1 MSVKYSHEEFFK
13 LAIVRL
19 RNTSKSS
26 GIHTVYS
33 GFNQAF
39 REYFKE
45 DPIKVTQE
53 LASDGKI
60 ELRPVKGGVMIYL
73 PGEAPQRVDSGKK
86 VLSKILKEPPET
98 EKGLVDKVLR
108 EIAPEGPKKFPEDFL
123 GKEVEYDE
131 MFTVETPGTPLQLD
145 PNSQTTIISPKRF
158 FKYEARNPSEA
169 KYIIYACEI
178 GQKKVHIPRD
188 NFTVLKAVTGY
199 EKYCHGMRDECFSL
213 FVKYTN
219 DEEVSELLTKEI
231 EQRVGLKAIKN

>member
-1 MSVKYSHEEFFK
+1 MSVKYNHEEFFK

-86 VLSKILKEPPET
+86 VLSKILKEPSET

-108 EIAPEGPKKFPEDFL
+108 EIALKGPKTFPEDFL
-123 GKEVEYDE
+123 EKEVENDA
-131 MFTVETPGTPLQLD
+131 MFTIETPGTPLQLD
-145 PNSQTTIISPKRF
+145 PNSQTTITSPKRF

-169 KYIIYACEI
+169 KYIVYACEI
-178 GQKKVHIPRD
+178 GQKKVNIPRD

-199 EKYCHGMRDECFSL
+199 EKYCYGMRDECFSL

-231 EQRVGLKAIKN
+231 EQKLGLKAIKN

>member
-108 EIAPEGPKKFPEDFL
+108 EIAPKGPKKFPEDFL
-123 GKEVEYDE
+123 GKEEEYDE
-131 MFTVETPGTPLQLD
+131 MFTIETPGTPLQLD

-178 GQKKVHIPRD
+178 GQKKVKIPKD
-188 NFTVLKAVTGY
+188 NFAVLKAVTGY
-199 EKYCHGMRDECFSL
+199 EKYCHEIAEQCFSL
-213 FVKYTN
+213 FIKYTN
-219 DEEVSELLTKEI
+219 DEEVSELLTKEVG
-231 EQRVGLKAIKN
+231 QKLGLKAIRN

>member
-1 MSVKYSHEEFFK
+1 MSVRYNHEEFFK

-39 REYFKE
+39 REYFQE
-45 DPIKVTQE
+45 DPIRVTQA

-60 ELRPVKGGVMIYL
+60 EIRPVKGGVMIYL
-73 PGEAPQRVDSGKK
+73 PGEAPKRADSGKI

-98 EKGLVDKVLR
+98 EKGLVDKVLT
-108 EIAPEGPKKFPEDFL
+108 EIAPRGPKNFPEDFL
-123 GKEVEYDE
+123 QKDLENDE
-131 MFTVETPGTPLQLD
+131 MFNIETPGTPLQLD

-178 GQKKVHIPRD
+178 GQKKVKIPRD
-188 NFTVLKAVTGY
+188 NFSVLKAVTAY
-199 EKYCHGMRDECFSL
+199 EKYCHGIRDQCFGL

-219 DEEVSELLTKEI
+219 DEEVSELLTKEV
-231 EQRVGLKAIKN
+231 EQKLGLKVIRN

>member
-19 RNTSKSS
+19 RNISKSS

-73 PGEAPQRVDSGKK
+73 SGEAPKRADSGKT

-108 EIAPEGPKKFPEDFL
+108 EIAPKGPKKFPEDFL
-123 GKEVEYDE
+123 EVEKDE
-131 MFTVETPGTPLQLD
+131 LFTIETPGTPLQLD
-145 PNSQTTIISPKRF
+145 LNSQTTIISPKRF
-158 FKYEARNPSEA
+158 FKYEAKNPSEA

-178 GQKKVHIPRD
+178 GQKKVNIPRD
-188 NFTVLKAVTGY
+188 NLTVLKAVTGY
-199 EKYCHGMRDECFSL
+199 EKYCHGIKEQCFSL
-213 FVKYTN
+213 FIKYTN

-231 EQRVGLKAIKN
+231 EQKLGLKAIKN

>member
-1 MSVKYSHEEFFK
+1 MSVKYSYEEFFK

-53 LASDGKI
+53 LVSDGKI

-73 PGEAPQRVDSGKK
+73 PGEAPQRADSGKK

-108 EIAPEGPKKFPEDFL
+108 EIAPKGPKKFPEDFL
-123 GKEVEYDE
+123 EKEVENDA
-131 MFTVETPGTPLQLD
+131 MFTIETPGTPLQLD

-169 KYIIYACEI
+169 KYIVYACEI
-178 GQKKVHIPRD
+178 GQKKVNIPRD

-199 EKYCHGMRDECFSL
+199 EKYCHEMRDECFGL

-219 DEEVSELLTKEI
+219 DEEVSEFLTKEI
-231 EQRVGLKAIKN
+231 EQRLGLKTIKN